1 MSTSVTLTILNAT
14 STAPATVSIVP
25 PVELKINPSV
35 PFVLEGIV
43 EGGEPF
49 WACVG
54 GDLSAPGAL
63 QAVAGSSVNQ
73 TFLVVAPNSLTQG
86 QQHTFVLYG
95 TGGAD
100 SLQAQVRI
108 TRSTDVVHSRDAYH
122 LHGATRVQFDYYHAD
137 A

>member
-1 MSTSVTLTILNAT
+1 VTTSVTVTILNAT
-14 STAPATVSIVP
+14 STAPAMVSIVP

-35 PFVLEGIV
+35 PFVLEGILD
-43 EGGEPF
+43 GGEPF

-63 QAVAGSSVNQ
+63 EAAAGSSVNQ
-73 TFLVVAPNSLTQG
+73 TFLVVSPNSLTQG

-100 SLQAQVRI
+100 GLQAQVR
-108 TRSTDVVHSRDAYH
+108 RNR
-122 LHGATRVQFDYYHAD
+122 HGPAVSAD
-137 A
+137 IGSAFG